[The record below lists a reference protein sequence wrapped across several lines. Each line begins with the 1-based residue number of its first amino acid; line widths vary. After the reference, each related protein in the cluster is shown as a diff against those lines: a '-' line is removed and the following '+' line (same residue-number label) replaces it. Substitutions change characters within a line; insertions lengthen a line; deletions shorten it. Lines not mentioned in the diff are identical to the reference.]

1 MRTFALIFILILT
14 STLYAQN
21 NTIVLDG
28 TVQDDKNRSISNAT
42 IIISSKND
50 SKATFQTVSN
60 KEGKFK
66 IKNISIGYYNMK
78 VSHLE
83 YETYNNDLS
92 LKKDT
97 STNVL
102 LMTKVSEMLD
112 EVIVMAKY
120 SDIKPNGE
128 TSIRVKGNPLAKG
141 KTLSEFLQFIR
152 DLDVSNDEIN
162 VRGRKNTLYYLNI
175 I

>member
-1 MRTFALIFILILT
+1 
-14 STLYAQN
+14 
-21 NTIVLDG
+21 
-28 TVQDDKNRSISNAT
+28 
-42 IIISSKND
+42 
-50 SKATFQTVSN
+50 
-60 KEGKFK
+60 
-66 IKNISIGYYNMK
+66 MK

-112 EVIVMAKY
+112 EIIVMAKY

-128 TSIRVKGNPLAKG
+128 TSIRVKGKPSCQGEN
-141 KTLSEFLQFIR
+141 SI
-152 DLDVSNDEIN
+152 
-162 VRGRKNTLYYLNI
+162 
-175 I
+175 